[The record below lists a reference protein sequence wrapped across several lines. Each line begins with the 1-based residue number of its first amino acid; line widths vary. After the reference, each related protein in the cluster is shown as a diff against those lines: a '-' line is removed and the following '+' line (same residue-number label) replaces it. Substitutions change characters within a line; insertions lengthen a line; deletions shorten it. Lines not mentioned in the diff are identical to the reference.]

1 MSKTCKD
8 ILISCT
14 VIAVVASVVSY
25 KFAELIYTIANLQ
38 QQLTEQA
45 TNETHVLGFT
55 APNDNEGGYDE

>member
-14 VIAVVASVVSY
+14 VIAVVVSY
-25 KFAELIYTIANLQ
+25 KFAELIYTIADLQ
-38 QQLTEQA
+38 RQSTEQT

-55 APNDNEGGYDE
+55 APNDNEVGCDE

>member
-14 VIAVVASVVSY
+14 VIAVVVSY
-25 KFAELIYTIANLQ
+25 KFAELIYTIADLQ
-38 QQLTEQA
+38 RQLTEQT

-55 APNDNEGGYDE
+55 APNDNEVGCDE